1 MPRIFVEPLAIAV
14 TRPPEVTEATPGL
27 SLVQLVVCGAM
38 MLSCASKAVSWSVAA
53 SPRLAKRRLDGTG
66 TRRAPRCWTT
76 TPAVPV
82 TPRLFAVTVTGVP
95 VDMRATARPIVSTE
109 TAAPPELQETRAC
122 GTTVPPESRTTAL
135 SCAVSLRLVRVTL
148 FGVTV
153 TEAYAK
159 RTVRVSETLAVK
171 SPAAAV
177 T

>member
-66 TRRAPRCWTT
+66 TSRAPRCWTT

-82 TPRLFAVTVTGVP
+82 TPRLLAVTVTGP
-95 VDMRATARPIVSTE
+95 VDAWATARPVVSTE
-109 TAAPPELQETRAC
+109 TAGPGELQETRAC